1 MAIDGIFE
9 KAKILS
15 EALPYIRRFS
25 GKTFVIKYGGHAMV
39 NQALKESFAGDVA
52 LLKFVGI
59 NPVIVHGG
67 GPQIGENLKKMGI
80 KSEFKNGLRVT
91 DDQTMEVV
99 EMVLAGKVNKEIVTH
114 VNSMGGRAV
123 GLSGIDGRMILAE
136 KQYLEMDQGEELPP
150 EIIDIGRVGK
160 VVAINPEVIE
170 ALMREKFIP
179 IIAPVGVGEQG
190 EAYNINADTVAA
202 EVAIALKAEKLI
214 LLTDIDGVKGKTG
227 ELIPSLQRDEADAL
241 IKSGVIIGGMLPKVK
256 SCLRALEMGVGK
268 AHIIDGRKDHA
279 LLLEIFTDSGVGTV
293 MD

>member
-1 MAIDGIFE
+1 MAIDAIFE

-39 NQALKESFAGDVA
+39 NQALKESFAGDIS

-136 KQYLEMDQGEELPP
+136 KQYLEMDQGEHLPP

-160 VVAINPEVIE
+160 VIAINPEVIE

-214 LLTDIDGVKGKTG
+214 LLTDIDGVKGASG
-227 ELIPSLQRDEADAL
+227 ELLPSLQRTEAETL
-241 IKSGVIIGGMLPKVK
+241 IKSGVIGGGMLPKVK

>member
-1 MAIDGIFE
+1 MTIDGIFE

-39 NQALKESFAGDVA
+39 NQGLKESFAGDVS

-136 KQYLEMDQGEELPP
+136 KQYLELDQGEKLPP

-214 LLTDIDGVKGKTG
+214 LLTDIDGVKGATG
-227 ELIPSLQRDEADAL
+227 ELMPSLPRDEAESL
-241 IKSGVIIGGMLPKVK
+241 MKSGVIKGGMLPKVK